1 MNNFNKSF
9 AQAEELVEYL
19 NSQKSS
25 SLEFRII
32 NNQIGTIAIYLYQKD
47 YYTMAL
53 FFGVPFVEEVIGYFE
68 EKEEYELCATIVSQL
83 RRLSVSVPEH
93 QEMLTY

>member
-19 NSQKSS
+19 NAQESS

-32 NNQIGTIAIYLYQKD
+32 KNQIGTIAIYLYQED

-53 FFGVPFVEEVIGYFE
+53 FFGVPFVEEVIRYFE
-68 EKEEYELCATIVSQL
+68 AQEEYEHCAMIMSQL
-83 RRLSVSVPEH
+83 KRLSVSVPEH
-93 QEMLTY
+93 QEVLTY

>member
-32 NNQIGTIAIYLYQKD
+32 NNQIGTIAIYLFQED

-53 FFGVPFVEEVIGYFE
+53 FFGVPFVEEVISYFE
-68 EKEEYELCATIVSQL
+68 EKEEYEQCAAIVSQL
-83 RRLSVSVPEH
+83 RRLSESVPEH